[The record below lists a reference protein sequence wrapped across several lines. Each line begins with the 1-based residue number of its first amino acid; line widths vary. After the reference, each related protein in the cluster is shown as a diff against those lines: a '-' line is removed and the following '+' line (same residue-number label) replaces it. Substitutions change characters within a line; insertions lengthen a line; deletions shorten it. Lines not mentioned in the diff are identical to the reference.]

1 MDRNPQIGLAK
12 SDRTTDPRPTA
23 WQMMKA
29 YLRAGRNVTS
39 EVLAPAHA
47 ALDAADRSGIIA
59 AWLFFESIT
68 VTKAAE
74 PNIMSL
80 GEPWR
85 GFVERTTKELP
96 GLIHLARA
104 LLALPDRDGVEC
116 AGASAILWAG
126 PDVDQVLT
134 WLIHHDPPSWAVV

>member
-1 MDRNPQIGLAK
+1 
-12 SDRTTDPRPTA
+12 
-23 WQMMKA
+23 MMKA

-80 GEPWR
+80 GSR
-85 GFVERTTKELP
+85 GV
-96 GLIHLARA
+96 A
-104 LLALPDRDGVEC
+104 LS
-116 AGASAILWAG
+116 SAPLKSYPA
-126 PDVDQVLT
+126 
-134 WLIHHDPPSWAVV
+134 